1 MNVPW
6 ILGAIV
12 LGIVA
17 AVIVWKSR
25 EIREWLDDH
34 LPEDYWAYAIIL
46 AVVVFLVAVGLSL

>member
-6 ILGAIV
+6 ILGSIG

-17 AVIVWKSR
+17 IIIVWKSR

-46 AVVVFLVAVGLSL
+46 VVVVYLVVVGLSL